1 VEETTGR
8 REVRTGRNKEGER
21 GKERTQGDSREEG
34 QRGTKGGGSREEGA
48 GQRWR
53 GAARGWAQCTL
64 LPALPLSLAATHQT
78 PPLKVSFCANK
89 AAFSCTA
96 PRCAAAEAV
105 QMANNT
111 QYGLAAYFF
120 TQDLSRA
127 WRVAERLEYG
137 MVGVNEV
144 AITSE
149 VRLAWLKGGAQ
160 AGKRSGQGWQAGR
173 RRLLDRCR
181 WRRRGA
187 CSRGQ
192 SQLSPSVVG

>member
-1 VEETTGR
+1 MGSVHTAACLALVSCCHTSNP
-8 REVRTGRNKEGER
+8 TS
-21 GKERTQGDSREEG
+21 QGF
-34 QRGTKGGGSREEGA
+34 
-48 GQRWR
+48 
-53 GAARGWAQCTL
+53 
-64 LPALPLSLAATHQT
+64 
-78 PPLKVSFCANK
+78 FCANK

-149 VRLAWLKGGAQ
+149 VRLPGSRVGCRQAREVGRAGKQAGGGCWTGAGGADGVH
-160 AGKRSGQGWQAGR
+160 A
-173 RRLLDRCR
+173 
-181 WRRRGA
+181 
-187 CSRGQ
+187 
-192 SQLSPSVVG
+192 VVGRVSYHRQSMGS

>member
-1 VEETTGR
+1 MEER
-8 REVRTGRNKEGER
+8 CRQKEEGER
-21 GKERTQGDSREEG
+21 GQGRKEGGNREEG
-34 QRGTKGGGSREEGA
+34 LAEQTRDAGRGRRPEVE
-48 GQRWR
+48 R
-53 GAARGWAQCTL
+53 GCRGWAACTFAACL
-64 LPALPLSLAATHQT
+64 AL
-78 PPLKVSFCANK
+78 VSCCHTSSPTSRACCLR
-89 AAFSCTA
+89 ACCISCTA

-149 VRLAWLKGGAQ
+149 VRLPGS
-160 AGKRSGQGWQAGR
+160 RVRGWQARVVRSGAGR
-173 RRLLDRCR
+173 
-181 WRRRGA
+181 A
-187 CSRGQ
+187 K
-192 SQLSPSVVG
+192 